1 MQYVHSSLQVLI
13 CLSDYEK
20 VGGGLLCCIT
30 CLSHVYHVCVT
41 LHMSRSHVRWWCLD
55 CWTRS
60 SQLSL
65 SLPQSIP
72 RCYHMSNDTGWRWM
86 RFYYSM
92 SRWDVSM
99 EKEGSLVSGFRQLLV
114 VESWMG
120 TSLGVEW
127 WLRWIVSRI
136 SSPATSVYSLVSPLL
151 VPLLAQLQ
159 IVRKVRVEK

>member
-1 MQYVHSSLQVLI
+1 
-13 CLSDYEK
+13 
-20 VGGGLLCCIT
+20 
-30 CLSHVYHVCVT
+30 
-41 LHMSRSHVRWWCLD
+41 
-55 CWTRS
+55 
-60 SQLSL
+60 
-65 SLPQSIP
+65 
-72 RCYHMSNDTGWRWM
+72 
-86 RFYYSM
+86 
-92 SRWDVSM
+92 M

-120 TSLGVEW
+120 TSLAVEW